1 MRKELSTDLQIQII
15 LIRVFACIFTLFAFG
30 ALYSEW
36 FGDGTLLEG
45 ELSTDG
51 AIGLLLAVVGV
62 WFVAYLARLWF
73 EELDTPRKPRN

>member
-1 MRKELSTDLQIQII
+1 MKRQLSTSLQIQII

-36 FGDGTLLEG
+36 FGDGSFLDG

-62 WFVAYLARLWF
+62 WFGSYLALLWF
-73 EELDTPRKPRN
+73 EELDTPRTSRN